1 MDQLSG
7 APGRGALGRGV
18 QLSGVYDPTIE
29 SAGGLTVDTPLGPV
43 DLVAVDH
50 ILSGRRAPL
59 TPADRAYVLERVRT
73 DYPSL
78 TAAAAALGISRDA
91 VERAASRAR
100 AATRA
105 RVSVGAA
112 A

>member
-1 MDQLSG
+1 MDHLIG

-18 QLSGVYDPTIE
+18 QLSGAYDPRIE
-29 SAGGLTVDTPLGPV
+29 SAGGLTVDTLLGPV
-43 DLVAVDH
+43 DLVAVGH
-50 ILSGRRAPL
+50 ILAGRRVPL
-59 TPADRAYVLERVRT
+59 TPADRAYVLERVPT

-78 TAAAAALGISRDA
+78 TAAAAALGITRDS
-91 VERAASRAR
+91 VER

-105 RVSVGAA
+105 RARVGAA